1 VTNRVPHCVVQ
12 RDFIQTRVGS
22 KVLLMSGREALLRR
36 DREALGIDPNT
47 IGYVEFPG
55 SRLFFTFSI
64 FCEVRESA

>member
-1 VTNRVPHCVVQ
+1 M
-12 RDFIQTRVGS
+12 
-22 KVLLMSGREALLRR
+22 LLMSGREALLRR